1 MGLINKQTVPLLGVW
16 RMEESVEELLTLLD
30 RPEEQ
35 ADFLR
40 RVTAEG
46 RRREHLASR
55 VLLKQLMGEE
65 PLVAYRSSGAPFLVD
80 QPLYVS
86 ITHTQGYAAA
96 ILSPSPTGIDI
107 EYRSDRVLRIRSRF
121 MTQEEERGID
131 PAHEVE
137 HLLIHWCAKETL
149 FKLIDQEEVDFLT
162 HLHVHPFPYADHGFF
177 QVSECRTPQSQTFPL
192 AYQVTSDYVLTWLDS
207 RSADAS
213 LGRSDKGE
221 VMP

>member
-65 PLVAYRSSGAPFLVD
+65 PQVAYRSSGAPFLVD

-162 HLHVHPFPYADHGFF
+162 HLHVHPFSYADHGSF
-177 QVSECRTPQSQTFPL
+177 QVSECRTPQSQTFQL

>member
-1 MGLINKQTVPLLGVW
+1 MGLISKWTVPLLGVW

-46 RRREHLASR
+46 RRRERLASR

-65 PLVAYRSSGAPFLVD
+65 PQVAYRSSGAPFLVD

-86 ITHTQGYAAA
+86 ITHTKGYAAV

-162 HLHVHPFPYADHGFF
+162 HLHVHPFPYADHGSF
-177 QVSECRTPQSQTFPL
+177 QVSECRTSQSQTFQL

-207 RSADAS
+207 RSAEQCV
-213 LGRSDKGE
+213 GRSDKGE
-221 VMP
+221 VIP

>member
-65 PLVAYRSSGAPFLVD
+65 PRVAYRSSGAPFLVD

-177 QVSECRTPQSQTFPL
+177 QVSECRTPQSQTFQL
-192 AYQVTSDYVLTWLDS
+192 ANQVTSDYVLTWLDS